1 MPTPVS
7 QVLQQ
12 CHKFLLNSGN
22 RFSFGVGIGYFE
34 NEGALAMGIKSTI
47 DRSTNLSISLGHDT
61 QQRTSLAAGLGWN
74 WW

>member
-1 MPTPVS
+1 
-7 QVLQQ
+7 
-12 CHKFLLNSGN
+12 
-22 RFSFGVGIGYFE
+22 FGVGIGYFE